1 MTDIIYKIEFSCES
15 EMRKGTYRVN
25 GIRPEKVRLKDGTF
39 LTWSEFFA
47 DKDGLLDKCGL
58 LVDQDVQKEYHTPD
72 RDNNRRTDYEIY
84 TVLFK
89 NTDSMPFGI
98 LWARWENYVAF
109 NGQPAGGK
117 KTLTYLTTVYCD
129 EEGQIKEKVQ

>member
-1 MTDIIYKIEFSCES
+1 MSDILYNIEFLCES

-39 LTWSEFFA
+39 ICWQEFLA
-47 DKDGLLDKCGL
+47 DNDGFLLKNGL
-58 LVDQDVQKEYHTPD
+58 MVDQEVKKEYHTPEK
-72 RDNNRRTDYEIY
+72 DNNFRTDYEIY
-84 TVLFK
+84 TVAFT

-98 LWARWENYVAF
+98 LWARWENYIAF

-117 KTLTYLTTVYCD
+117 KTLTHLTTVYCED
-129 EEGQIKEKVQ
+129 GKIKEMVQ